1 MDDVTPKKALPFM
14 LHSVTI
20 FFPTILSVPV
30 TLLITKFFSVTAIL
44 IILIIQI
51 KGLVKYVRNLAF

>member
-20 FFPTILSVPV
+20 FFPTMLSVPV

-44 IILIIQI
+44 NFFNHTN
-51 KGLVKYVRNLAF
+51 KVFGAVRT